1 MSAAVSTI
9 SPLNQKLQEKKEKG
23 KKNQTTK
30 NSSYWSHSSTIPTDA
45 TKIPAHLL
53 LIPKFADTM
62 TKTKE
67 MGTEDKIGM
76 RKKFLKVHLF
86 HLLFFSHAFLATVKF

>member
-62 TKTKE
+62 TNR
-67 MGTEDKIGM
+67 
-76 RKKFLKVHLF
+76 RKKWGQKI
-86 HLLFFSHAFLATVKF
+86 K